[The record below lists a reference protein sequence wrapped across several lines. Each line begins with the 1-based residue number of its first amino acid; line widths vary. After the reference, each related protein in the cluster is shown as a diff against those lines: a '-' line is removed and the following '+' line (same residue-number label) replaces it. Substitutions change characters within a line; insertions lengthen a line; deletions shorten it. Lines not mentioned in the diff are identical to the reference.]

1 LPTSVKNAVRVSSLH
16 LRRTFENLKAPGRSI
31 VDLLIYDLERQGIAL
46 GQDESHTLEQIR

>member
-1 LPTSVKNAVRVSSLH
+1 MPTSVKNAVRVSSLH

-46 GQDESHTLEQIR
+46 GQDESHTLERIR